1 MNELFKIED
10 MWRNIY
16 ETVSPNSIFI
26 SFDYIMLWYNCFAR
40 PEQVRVYPAYEGDK
54 IIGYLPLILNKKGP
68 FRFLSSLTNLHCFH
82 PAALIAEGYEETF
95 SNSCLHAIFSDKC
108 GWDVFQYRSGY
119 SFQYG
124 LSLSILS
131 PLAYHFKEIKLP
143 TYSMLIPGSFEE
155 YFNKHLSPQMRKN
168 AKSSKKRLQ
177 TVPSYRFCH
186 YTGDD
191 AVASWPTF
199 LSIEDSGWKGVKGS
213 SLKKLPQN
221 YHSYYVGLIDMLSK
235 NNQLHMYFLEIN
247 GHPVAGTFCYVDQ
260 DVFHA
265 WKAGYVEEFSSLSPS
280 TLLLLY
286 IIEDLNTNFPMVK
299 RLHMFP
305 GDFGYKHRY
314 VNEESFYSE
323 VVLYDRTILG
333 SSAHI
338 LSPIK
343 QRVELLPGMSAAI
356 GFIRKHFFRDD
367 D

>member
-1 MNELFKIED
+1 
-10 MWRNIY
+10 
-16 ETVSPNSIFI
+16 
-26 SFDYIMLWYNCFAR
+26 
-40 PEQVRVYPAYEGDK
+40 
-54 IIGYLPLILNKKGP
+54 
-68 FRFLSSLTNLHCFH
+68 
-82 PAALIAEGYEETF
+82 
-95 SNSCLHAIFSDKC
+95 
-108 GWDVFQYRSGY
+108 
-119 SFQYG
+119 
-124 LSLSILS
+124 
-131 PLAYHFKEIKLP
+131 
-143 TYSMLIPGSFEE
+143 
-155 YFNKHLSPQMRKN
+155 
-168 AKSSKKRLQ
+168 
-177 TVPSYRFCH
+177 
-186 YTGDD
+186 
-191 AVASWPTF
+191 
-199 LSIEDSGWKGVKGS
+199 
-213 SLKKLPQN
+213 
-221 YHSYYVGLIDMLSK
+221 
-235 NNQLHMYFLEIN
+235 
-247 GHPVAGTFCYVDQ
+247 
-260 DVFHA
+260 VFHA